1 VRQAV
6 GILGSG
12 NTSLRTFLLKKIIM
26 RGAKNVI
33 DMRPSKGFSPSQGN
47 EHLRRLDDCERAQKA
62 RWNYDPSREH
72 LNFEVG
78 KGGIVTEVNKF
89 KTINQRIQEY
99 LDSRGIVNPN
109 KKYIDQGL
117 DPKYRTVV
125 NFILGGNREV
135 MRNLAFGNQK
145 VDWEHGADNSDLKR
159 MPEIESWA
167 KDAYAFM
174 CKKIGEQ
181 NIAAFVVHLDEANPH
196 VHCTVL
202 PLTEKNRFS
211 FKKIFTKGV
220 NTREA
225 LVEYM
230 ESLHTEYAEEVG
242 LKYGMERGD
251 SIKETGAV
259 HRTTEEYRR
268 KLWKDA
274 QEKEEEVRE
283 NIKTIEQQ
291 NSTITNQRGIIA
303 SLSREIKHSAAR
315 LKALATMIKNL
326 ETHKADL
333 EYEVEKLN
341 KDLTTGKISKEEA
354 DRKLSQINAEIK
366 KIEEKIID
374 KADKLK
380 VAESKLHDAEQRKAE
395 LEAKAHEAEEKR
407 SSEEQKTALAVEK
420 TAKAEGKYQVIKA
433 KYKEIAPKVNLKIS
447 HEFGSLGFHMAAL
460 DMKSRLSKYGELRNS
475 LSPSQRDFLDRT
487 VGEIFDGSLIEN
499 VAENSANLCSVAAS
513 LYLGYLNAATRIA
526 QSCGGG
532 GGPGTGWGKRDDE
545 NDMDFRRRCFG
556 MAMKMMKPGRQQRLK
571 R

>member
-1 VRQAV
+1 M
-6 GILGSG
+6 S
-12 NTSLRTFLLKKIIM
+12 
-26 RGAKNVI
+26 GAKNVI

-78 KGGIVTEVNKF
+78 KGGVVTEVNKF
-89 KTINQRIQEY
+89 KTINQRIQEN

-117 DPKYRTVV
+117 DPKYRTVA

-159 MPEIESWA
+159 MPEIEAWA

-174 CKKIGEQ
+174 CKKFGEQ

-211 FKKIFTKGV
+211 FKKIFTKGI

-225 LVEYM
+225 LAEYM
-230 ESLHTEYAEEVG
+230 ESLHTEYADEVG

-283 NIKTIEQQ
+283 NTKTIEQQ
-291 NSTITNQRGIIA
+291 NSTIINQRGIIA
-303 SLSREIKHSAAR
+303 SLNREIKHSAAR

-333 EYEVEKLN
+333 EQEIKKLN
-341 KDLTTGKISKEEA
+341 RDLAAGKISKEEA
-354 DRKLSQINAEIK
+354 DRKLSQINADIK
-366 KIEEKIID
+366 KTEEKILD
-374 KADKLK
+374 KTDKLK
-380 VAESKLHDAEQRKAE
+380 IAESKLHDAEQRKAE

-420 TAKAEGKYQVIKA
+420 TAKAEGKYQEIKA
-433 KYKEIAPKVNLKIS
+433 KYKEIAPAVNLKVS
-447 HEFGSLGFHMAAL
+447 HEIGSLGFHMAAL
-460 DMKSRLSKYGELRNS
+460 DMKSRLSKYDELRSS

-487 VGEIFDGSLIEN
+487 VGEIFNGSLIEN
-499 VAENSANLCSVAAS
+499 VAEDSANLCSVAAS
-513 LYLGYLNAATRIA
+513 LYLGYLDAATRIA
-526 QSCGGG
+526 QSSGGG

-545 NDMDFRRRCFG
+545 DDLDFRRRCFG
-556 MAMKMMKPGRQQRLK
+556 MAMKMMKPGQKQRRK

>member
-1 VRQAV
+1 M
-6 GILGSG
+6 S
-12 NTSLRTFLLKKIIM
+12 
-26 RGAKNVI
+26 GAKNVI

-47 EHLRRLDDCERAQKA
+47 GPLRRLDDCERAQKV
-62 RWNYDPSREH
+62 RWNYAPSREH

-78 KGGIVTEVNKF
+78 KGGVVTEVNKF
-89 KTINQRIQEY
+89 KTINQRIQEN

-109 KKYIDQGL
+109 KKYIGQGL
-117 DPKYRTVV
+117 DPKYRTVA

-135 MRNLAFGNQK
+135 MRNLAFDNQE

-159 MPEIESWA
+159 MPEIEAWA

-174 CKKIGEQ
+174 CKKYGEK

-211 FKKIFTKGV
+211 FIKTFMGGV
-220 NTREA
+220 DSRDA
-225 LVEYM
+225 LSKYM
-230 ESLHTEYAEEVG
+230 ENLHTEYADEVG

-251 SIKETGAV
+251 SIKKTGAV

-333 EYEVEKLN
+333 EQEIKKFN
-341 KDLTTGKISKEEA
+341 RDLVAGKISKEEA
-354 DRKLSQINAEIK
+354 DRKLSKINAEIK
-366 KIEEKIID
+366 KTEEKIID

-433 KYKEIAPKVNLKIS
+433 KYKEIAPKVNLKVS

>member
-1 VRQAV
+1 M
-6 GILGSG
+6 S
-12 NTSLRTFLLKKIIM
+12 
-26 RGAKNVI
+26 GAKNVI
-33 DMRPSKGFSPSQGN
+33 DMRPGKGFTTSQSN
-47 EHLRRLDDCERAQKA
+47 EHLRRLADREAAKKAQ
-62 RWNYDPSREH
+62 WNYDPSREH
-72 LNFEVG
+72 LNFEIG
-78 KGGIVTEVNKF
+78 RGGVVKEVDKS
-89 KTINQRIQEY
+89 KSIHQRIEEN
-99 LDSRGIVNPN
+99 LKARGIKDPN
-109 KKYIDQGL
+109 IPLITQGL
-117 DPKYRTVV
+117 DPKYRTVA

-145 VDWEHGADNSDLKR
+145 VDWEHGADNTELKR
-159 MPEIESWA
+159 MPDIEAWA

-174 CKKIGEQ
+174 CKKFGEQ

-202 PLTEKNRFS
+202 PISENNRIS
-211 FKKIFTKGV
+211 FKKVFLKG
-220 NTREA
+220 NDNKDA
-225 LVEYM
+225 LSKYM
-230 ESLHTEYAEEVG
+230 ENLHTEYAEEVG

-283 NIKTIEQQ
+283 NAKTIEQQ
-291 NSTITNQRGIIA
+291 NSTITKQRGIIA
-303 SLSREIKHSAAR
+303 SLNREIKHSAAR

-333 EYEVEKLN
+333 EQEIKKLN
-341 KDLTTGKISKEEA
+341 RDLAAGKISKEEA
-354 DRKLSQINAEIK
+354 DRKLSQINADIK
-366 KIEEKIID
+366 KTEEKILD
-374 KADKLK
+374 KTEKLK
-380 VAESKLHDAEQRKAE
+380 IAESKLHDAAQRKSE

-420 TAKAEGKYQVIKA
+420 TAKAEGKYQEIKA
-433 KYKEIAPKVNLKIS
+433 KYKEIAPAVNLKVS
-447 HEFGSLGFHMAAL
+447 HEIGSLGFHMVAL
-460 DMKSRLSKYGELRNS
+460 DMKSRLSKYDELRNS

-513 LYLGYLNAATRIA
+513 LYLGYLDAATRIA
-526 QSCGGG
+526 QSSGGG

-545 NDMDFRRRCFG
+545 DDLDFRRRCFG
-556 MAMKMMKPGRQQRLK
+556 MAMKMMKPVKQNRVIRGRR

>member
-1 VRQAV
+1 M
-6 GILGSG
+6 S
-12 NTSLRTFLLKKIIM
+12 
-26 RGAKNVI
+26 GAKNVI

-78 KGGIVTEVNKF
+78 KGGVVTEVNKF
-89 KTINQRIQEY
+89 KTINQRIQEN
-99 LDSRGIVNPN
+99 LDSRGIINPN

-117 DPKYRTVV
+117 DPKYRTVA
-125 NFILGGNREV
+125 NFILGGNREG

-145 VDWEHGADNSDLKR
+145 GDWEHGADNSDLKR
-159 MPEIESWA
+159 MPEIEAWA

-174 CKKIGEQ
+174 CKKYGEQ

-211 FKKIFTKGV
+211 FIKTFMGGV
-220 NTREA
+220 DSRDA
-225 LVEYM
+225 LSKYM
-230 ESLHTEYAEEVG
+230 ENLHTEYAEEVG

-283 NIKTIEQQ
+283 NAKTIEQQ

-303 SLSREIKHSAAR
+303 SLNREIKHSAAR

-333 EYEVEKLN
+333 EQEIKKLN
-341 KDLTTGKISKEEA
+341 RDLAAGKISKEEA
-354 DRKLSQINAEIK
+354 DRKLSQINADIK
-366 KIEEKIID
+366 KTEEKILD
-374 KADKLK
+374 KTDKLK
-380 VAESKLHDAEQRKAE
+380 IAESKLHDAEQRKSE
-395 LEAKAHEAEEKR
+395 LEAKAHEA
-407 SSEEQKTALAVEK
+407 EQKTALAVEK
-420 TAKAEGKYQVIKA
+420 TAKAEGKYQEIKA
-433 KYKEIAPKVNLKIS
+433 KYKEIAPAVNLKVS
-447 HEFGSLGFHMAAL
+447 HEIGSLGFHMVAL
-460 DMKSRLSKYGELRNS
+460 DMKSRLSKYDELRNS

-513 LYLGYLNAATRIA
+513 LYLGYLDAATRIA
-526 QSCGGG
+526 QSSGGG

-545 NDMDFRRRCFG
+545 DDLDFRRRCFG
-556 MAMKMMKPGRQQRLK
+556 MAMKMMKPVKQIRVIRGRR

>member
-1 VRQAV
+1 M
-6 GILGSG
+6 SG
-12 NTSLRTFLLKKIIM
+12 P
-26 RGAKNVI
+26 KNVI
-33 DMRPSKGFSPSQGN
+33 DMRPGKGFTTSQSN
-47 EHLRRLDDCERAQKA
+47 EHLRRMADKESAKKAQ
-62 RWNYDPSREH
+62 WNYDPSRER
-72 LNFEVG
+72 LNFEIG
-78 KGGIVTEVNKF
+78 KGGVVKEVD
-89 KTINQRIQEY
+89 KTKSIPQRIKENLEARGIKDPNIPLINQ
-99 LDSRGIVNPN
+99 G
-109 KKYIDQGL
+109 K
-117 DPKYRTVV
+117 DPYYRTVA

-159 MPEIESWA
+159 MPEIEAWA

-174 CKKIGEQ
+174 CKKYGEQ
-181 NIAAFVVHLDEANPH
+181 NIAAFVVHLDETNPH
-196 VHCTVL
+196 CHCTVL
-202 PLTEKNRFS
+202 PITKKNKFS
-211 FKKIFTKGV
+211 FFGVFLKGNNTKD
-220 NTREA
+220 A
-225 LVEYM
+225 LSEYM
-230 ESLHTEYAEEVG
+230 DSLHTEYAEEVG
-242 LKYGMERGD
+242 MKYGMERGD

-283 NIKTIEQQ
+283 NTRTIEQQ

-303 SLSREIKHSAAR
+303 SLNREIKHSAAR

-326 ETHKADL
+326 ETHKVDL

-366 KIEEKIID
+366 KTEEKILD
-374 KADKLK
+374 KANKLK
-380 VAESKLHDAEQRKAE
+380 IAESKLHDAEQRKAE

-420 TAKAEGKYQVIKA
+420 TARAEGRYQEIRA
-433 KYKEIAPKVNLKIS
+433 KYKEIAPAVNVQVI
-447 HEFGSLGFHMAAL
+447 HEMETLGYHSAAF
-460 DMKSRLSKYGELRNS
+460 DMKNRLSKYNALKDS
-475 LSPSQRDFLDRT
+475 LSYEQREFLDKMMDD
-487 VGEIFDGSLIEN
+487 IFDGSVI
-499 VAENSANLCSVAAS
+499 VSMAENAASICSIAAS
-513 LYLGYLNAATRIA
+513 LYLGYLDNATRIA

-545 NDMDFRRRCFG
+545 DDFAFRRRCFG
-556 MAMKMMKPGRQQRLK
+556 MAMKMMRPGHQQRRK

>member
-1 VRQAV
+1 M
-6 GILGSG
+6 S
-12 NTSLRTFLLKKIIM
+12 
-26 RGAKNVI
+26 GAKNVI

-78 KGGIVTEVNKF
+78 KGGVVTEVNKF
-89 KTINQRIQEY
+89 KTINQRIQEN

-117 DPKYRTVV
+117 DPKYRTVA

-135 MRNLAFGNQK
+135 MRNLAFGNQN

-159 MPEIESWA
+159 MPEIEAWA

-174 CKKIGEQ
+174 CKKYGEQ
-181 NIAAFVVHLDEANPH
+181 NVAAFVVHLDEANPH

-211 FKKIFTKGV
+211 FIKTIMGGV
-220 NTREA
+220 DSRDA
-225 LVEYM
+225 LSTYM
-230 ESLHTEYAEEVG
+230 ENLHTEYAEEVG
-242 LKYGMERGD
+242 MKYGMERGD

-354 DRKLSQINAEIK
+354 DRKLLQINAEIK
-366 KIEEKIID
+366 KTEEKILD
-374 KADKLK
+374 KIDKLK
-380 VAESKLHDAEQRKAE
+380 IAESKLHDAEQRKAE

-420 TAKAEGKYQVIKA
+420 TARAEDRYQEIRA
-433 KYKEIAPKVNLKIS
+433 KYKEVAPAVNVQVI
-447 HEFGSLGFHMAAL
+447 HEMETLGYHSAAF
-460 DMKSRLSKYGELRNS
+460 DMKNRLSKYNALKDS
-475 LSPSQRDFLDRT
+475 LSYEQREFLDKMMDD
-487 VGEIFDGSLIEN
+487 IFDGSVI
-499 VAENSANLCSVAAS
+499 VSMAENAASICSIAAS
-513 LYLGYLNAATRIA
+513 LYLGYLDNATRIS
-526 QSCGGG
+526 QSSGGG

-545 NDMDFRRRCFG
+545 DDFAFRRRCFG
-556 MAMKMMKPGRQQRLK
+556 MAMKMMRPGHQQRRK

>member
-1 VRQAV
+1 M
-6 GILGSG
+6 S
-12 NTSLRTFLLKKIIM
+12 
-26 RGAKNVI
+26 GAKNVI

-78 KGGIVTEVNKF
+78 KGGVVTEVNKF
-89 KTINQRIQEY
+89 KTINQRIQEN

-117 DPKYRTVV
+117 DPKYRTVA

-135 MRNLAFGNQK
+135 MRNLAFGNQN

-174 CKKIGEQ
+174 CKKYGEQ

-211 FKKIFTKGV
+211 FIKTFMGGV
-220 NTREA
+220 DSRDA
-225 LVEYM
+225 LSKYM
-230 ESLHTEYAEEVG
+230 ENLHTEYADEVG

-283 NIKTIEQQ
+283 NTRTIEQQ
-291 NSTITNQRGIIA
+291 NSTIINQRGIIA

-366 KIEEKIID
+366 KTEEKILD
-374 KADKLK
+374 KTDKLK
-380 VAESKLHDAEQRKAE
+380 IAESKLHDAERRKAE

-420 TAKAEGKYQVIKA
+420 TARAEDRYQEIRAKFKEVAPAVNVQVI
-433 KYKEIAPKVNLKIS
+433 
-447 HEFGSLGFHMAAL
+447 HEMETLGYHSAAL
-460 DMKSRLSKYGELRNS
+460 DMKNRLSKYNALKDS
-475 LSPSQRDFLDRT
+475 LPYEQREFLDKM
-487 VGEIFDGSLIEN
+487 VDDIFDGSVI
-499 VAENSANLCSVAAS
+499 VSMAENAASICSIAAS
-513 LYLGYLNAATRIA
+513 LYLGYLDNATRIA
-526 QSCGGG
+526 QSSGGG

-545 NDMDFRRRCFG
+545 DDFAFRRRCFG
-556 MAMKMMKPGRQQRLK
+556 MAMKMMRPGHQQRRK

>member
-1 VRQAV
+1 M
-6 GILGSG
+6 SG
-12 NTSLRTFLLKKIIM
+12 P
-26 RGAKNVI
+26 KNVI
-33 DMRPSKGFSPSQGN
+33 DMRPGKGFTTSQSN
-47 EHLRRLDDCERAQKA
+47 EHLRRMADKESAKKAQ
-62 RWNYDPSREH
+62 WNYDPSRER
-72 LNFEVG
+72 LNFEIG
-78 KGGIVTEVNKF
+78 KGGVVKEVD
-89 KTINQRIQEY
+89 KTKSIPQRIKENLEVRGIKDPNISLINQ
-99 LDSRGIVNPN
+99 G
-109 KKYIDQGL
+109 K
-117 DPKYRTVV
+117 DPYYRTVT

-159 MPEIESWA
+159 MPEIEAWA

-174 CKKIGEQ
+174 CKKYGEQ
-181 NIAAFVVHLDEANPH
+181 NIAAFVVHLDETNPH
-196 VHCTVL
+196 CHCTVL
-202 PLTEKNRFS
+202 PITKKNQFS
-211 FKKIFTKGV
+211 FFGVFLKGNNTKD
-220 NTREA
+220 A
-225 LVEYM
+225 LSEYM
-230 ESLHTEYAEEVG
+230 DSLHTEYAEEVG
-242 LKYGMERGD
+242 MKYGMERGD

-366 KIEEKIID
+366 KTEEKILD

-380 VAESKLHDAEQRKAE
+380 IAESKLHDAEQRKAE

-420 TAKAEGKYQVIKA
+420 TARAEDRYQEIRA
-433 KYKEIAPKVNLKIS
+433 KYKEVAPAVNVQVI
-447 HEFGSLGFHMAAL
+447 HEMETLGYHSAAF
-460 DMKSRLSKYGELRNS
+460 DMKNRLSKYNALKDS
-475 LSPSQRDFLDRT
+475 LSYEQREFLDKMMDD
-487 VGEIFDGSLIEN
+487 IFDGSVI
-499 VAENSANLCSVAAS
+499 VSMAENAASICSIAAS
-513 LYLGYLNAATRIA
+513 LYLGYLDNATRIA
-526 QSCGGG
+526 QSYGGG

-545 NDMDFRRRCFG
+545 DDFAFRRRCFG
-556 MAMKMMKPGRQQRLK
+556 MAMKMMRPGHQQRRK

>member
-1 VRQAV
+1 M
-6 GILGSG
+6 S
-12 NTSLRTFLLKKIIM
+12 
-26 RGAKNVI
+26 GAKNVI
-33 DMRPSKGFSPSQGN
+33 DMRPGKGFTTSQSN
-47 EHLRRLDDCERAQKA
+47 EHLRRLADREAAKKAQ
-62 RWNYDPSREH
+62 WNYDPSREH
-72 LNFEVG
+72 LNFEIG
-78 KGGIVTEVNKF
+78 RGGVVKEVDKS
-89 KTINQRIQEY
+89 KSIHQRIEEN
-99 LDSRGIVNPN
+99 LKARGIKDPN
-109 KKYIDQGL
+109 IPLITQGL
-117 DPKYRTVV
+117 DPKYRTVA

-145 VDWEHGADNSDLKR
+145 VDWEHGADNTELKR
-159 MPEIESWA
+159 MPDIEAWA

-174 CKKIGEQ
+174 CKKFGEQ

-202 PLTEKNRFS
+202 PISENNRIS
-211 FKKIFTKGV
+211 FKKVFLKG
-220 NTREA
+220 NDNKDA
-225 LVEYM
+225 LSKYM
-230 ESLHTEYAEEVG
+230 ENLHTEYAEEVG

-283 NIKTIEQQ
+283 NTKTIEQQ

-315 LKALATMIKNL
+315 LKALSTMIKNL

-366 KIEEKIID
+366 KTEGKILD

-380 VAESKLHDAEQRKAE
+380 IAESKLHDCEQRKAE

-420 TAKAEGKYQVIKA
+420 TARAEDRYQEIRA
-433 KYKEIAPKVNLKIS
+433 KYKEVAPAVNVQVI
-447 HEFGSLGFHMAAL
+447 HEMETLGYHSAAF
-460 DMKSRLSKYGELRNS
+460 DMKNRLSKYNALKDS
-475 LSPSQRDFLDRT
+475 LSYEQREFLDKMMDD
-487 VGEIFDGSLIEN
+487 IFDGSVL
-499 VAENSANLCSVAAS
+499 VSMAENAASICSIAAS
-513 LYLGYLNAATRIA
+513 LYLGYLDNATRIA
-526 QSCGGG
+526 QSSGGG

-545 NDMDFRRRCFG
+545 DDFAFRRRCFG
-556 MAMKMMKPGRQQRLK
+556 MAMKMMRPGHQQRRK

>member
-1 VRQAV
+1 M
-6 GILGSG
+6 S
-12 NTSLRTFLLKKIIM
+12 
-26 RGAKNVI
+26 GAKNVI

-78 KGGIVTEVNKF
+78 KGGVVTEVNKF

-174 CKKIGEQ
+174 CKKFGEQ

-283 NIKTIEQQ
+283 NTKTIEQQ
-291 NSTITNQRGIIA
+291 NSTITNQRGIIS

-333 EYEVEKLN
+333 EQEIKKLN
-341 KDLTTGKISKEEA
+341 RDLAAGKISKEEA

-366 KIEEKIID
+366 KTEEKIID
-374 KADKLK
+374 
-380 VAESKLHDAEQRKAE
+380 
-395 LEAKAHEAEEKR
+395 
-407 SSEEQKTALAVEK
+407 
-420 TAKAEGKYQVIKA
+420 KAEGKYQVIKA

-499 VAENSANLCSVAAS
+499 VAENSANLCSVEAS

-545 NDMDFRRRCFG
+545 NDMDFESVN
-556 MAMKMMKPGRQQRLK
+556 
-571 R
+571 

>member
-1 VRQAV
+1 M
-6 GILGSG
+6 S
-12 NTSLRTFLLKKIIM
+12 
-26 RGAKNVI
+26 GAKNVI

-78 KGGIVTEVNKF
+78 KGGVVTEVNKF

-174 CKKIGEQ
+174 CKKFGEQ

-333 EYEVEKLN
+333 EQEIKKLN
-341 KDLTTGKISKEEA
+341 RDLAAGKISKEEA

-366 KIEEKIID
+366 KTEEKIID
-374 KADKLK
+374 
-380 VAESKLHDAEQRKAE
+380 
-395 LEAKAHEAEEKR
+395 
-407 SSEEQKTALAVEK
+407 
-420 TAKAEGKYQVIKA
+420 KAEGKYQVIKA
-433 KYKEIAPKVNLKIS
+433 KYKEIAPKVNLKVS

>member
-1 VRQAV
+1 M
-6 GILGSG
+6 SG
-12 NTSLRTFLLKKIIM
+12 P
-26 RGAKNVI
+26 KNVI
-33 DMRPSKGFSPSQGN
+33 DMRPGKGFTTSQSN
-47 EHLRRLDDCERAQKA
+47 EHLRRMADKESAKKAQ
-62 RWNYDPSREH
+62 WNYDPSRER
-72 LNFEVG
+72 LNFEIG
-78 KGGIVTEVNKF
+78 KGGVVKEVD
-89 KTINQRIQEY
+89 KTKSIPQRIKENLEVRGIKDPNISLINQ
-99 LDSRGIVNPN
+99 G
-109 KKYIDQGL
+109 K
-117 DPKYRTVV
+117 DPYYRTVA

-159 MPEIESWA
+159 MPEIEAWA

-174 CKKIGEQ
+174 CKKYGEQ

-202 PLTEKNRFS
+202 PISENNRIS
-211 FKKIFTKGV
+211 FKKVFLKG
-220 NTREA
+220 NDNKDA
-225 LVEYM
+225 LSKYM
-230 ESLHTEYAEEVG
+230 ENLHTEYAEEVG

-283 NIKTIEQQ
+283 NTK
-291 NSTITNQRGIIA
+291 TITNQRGIIA

-366 KIEEKIID
+366 KTEEKILD
-374 KADKLK
+374 KTDKLK
-380 VAESKLHDAEQRKAE
+380 IAESKLHDAERRKAE
-395 LEAKAHEAEEKR
+395 LDAKAHEAEEKR

-420 TAKAEGKYQVIKA
+420 TARAEDRYQEIRA
-433 KYKEIAPKVNLKIS
+433 KYKEVAPAVNVQVI
-447 HEFGSLGFHMAAL
+447 HEMETLGYHSAAF
-460 DMKSRLSKYGELRNS
+460 DMKNRLSKYNALKDS
-475 LSPSQRDFLDRT
+475 LSYEQREFLDKMMDD
-487 VGEIFDGSLIEN
+487 IFDGSVI
-499 VAENSANLCSVAAS
+499 VSMAENAASICSIAAS
-513 LYLGYLNAATRIA
+513 LYLGYLDNATRIA

-545 NDMDFRRRCFG
+545 DDFAFRRRCFG
-556 MAMKMMKPGRQQRLK
+556 MAMKMMRPGHQQRRK

>member
-1 VRQAV
+1 M
-6 GILGSG
+6 S
-12 NTSLRTFLLKKIIM
+12 
-26 RGAKNVI
+26 GAKNVI

-62 RWNYDPSREH
+62 RWNYDHSREH

-78 KGGIVTEVNKF
+78 KGGVVTEVNKF
-89 KTINQRIQEY
+89 KTINQRIQEN

-117 DPKYRTVV
+117 DPKYRTVA

-159 MPEIESWA
+159 MPEIEAWA

-174 CKKIGEQ
+174 CKKYGEQ

-211 FKKIFTKGV
+211 FIKTFMGGV
-220 NTREA
+220 DSRDA
-225 LVEYM
+225 LSKYM
-230 ESLHTEYAEEVG
+230 ENLHTEYAEEVG

-333 EYEVEKLN
+333 EQEIKKFN
-341 KDLTTGKISKEEA
+341 RDLAAGKISKEEA
-354 DRKLSQINAEIK
+354 DRKLSQINADIK
-366 KIEEKIID
+366 KTEEKILD
-374 KADKLK
+374 KTEKLK
-380 VAESKLHDAEQRKAE
+380 IAESKLHDAEQRKAE

-433 KYKEIAPKVNLKIS
+433 KYKEIAPKVNLKVS

>member
-1 VRQAV
+1 M
-6 GILGSG
+6 S
-12 NTSLRTFLLKKIIM
+12 
-26 RGAKNVI
+26 GAKNVI

-47 EHLRRLDDCERAQKA
+47 GHLRRLDDCERAQKV
-62 RWNYDPSREH
+62 RWNYAPSREH

-78 KGGIVTEVNKF
+78 KGGVVTEVNKF
-89 KTINQRIQEY
+89 KTINQRIQEN

-109 KKYIDQGL
+109 KKYIGQGL
-117 DPKYRTVV
+117 DPKYRTVA

-135 MRNLAFGNQK
+135 MRNLAFGNQE

-159 MPEIESWA
+159 MPEIEAWA

-174 CKKIGEQ
+174 CKKYGEK

-211 FKKIFTKGV
+211 FIKTFMGGV
-220 NTREA
+220 DSRDA
-225 LVEYM
+225 LSKYM
-230 ESLHTEYAEEVG
+230 ENLHTEYADEVG

-251 SIKETGAV
+251 SIKKTGAV

-333 EYEVEKLN
+333 EQEIKKFN
-341 KDLTTGKISKEEA
+341 RDLAAGKISKEEA
-354 DRKLSQINAEIK
+354 DRKLSKINAEIK
-366 KIEEKIID
+366 KTEEKIID

>member
-1 VRQAV
+1 M
-6 GILGSG
+6 S
-12 NTSLRTFLLKKIIM
+12 
-26 RGAKNVI
+26 GAKNVI

-78 KGGIVTEVNKF
+78 KGGVVTEVNKF
-89 KTINQRIQEY
+89 KTINQRIQEN

-117 DPKYRTVV
+117 DPKYRTVA

-135 MRNLAFGNQK
+135 MRNLAFGNQN

-159 MPEIESWA
+159 MPEIEAWA

-174 CKKIGEQ
+174 CKKYGEQ

-211 FKKIFTKGV
+211 FIKTFMGGV
-220 NTREA
+220 DSRDA
-225 LVEYM
+225 LSKYM
-230 ESLHTEYAEEVG
+230 ENLHTEYADEVG
-242 LKYGMERGD
+242 MKYGMERGD

-283 NIKTIEQQ
+283 NTRTIELQ

-366 KIEEKIID
+366 KTEGKILD

-380 VAESKLHDAEQRKAE
+380 IAESKLHDAEQRKAE
-395 LEAKAHEAEEKR
+395 LEAKAHEAEVKR

-420 TAKAEGKYQVIKA
+420 TARAEDRYQEIRA
-433 KYKEIAPKVNLKIS
+433 KYKEVAPAVNVQVI
-447 HEFGSLGFHMAAL
+447 HEMETLGYHSAAF
-460 DMKSRLSKYGELRNS
+460 DMKNRLSKYNALKDS
-475 LSPSQRDFLDRT
+475 LSYEQREFLDKMMDD
-487 VGEIFDGSLIEN
+487 IFDGSVI
-499 VAENSANLCSVAAS
+499 VSMAENAASICSIAAS
-513 LYLGYLNAATRIA
+513 LYLGYLDNATRIA

-532 GGPGTGWGKRDDE
+532 GGPETGWGKRDDE
-545 NDMDFRRRCFG
+545 DDFAFRRRCFG
-556 MAMKMMKPGRQQRLK
+556 MAMKMMRPGHQQRRK

>member
-1 VRQAV
+1 M
-6 GILGSG
+6 S
-12 NTSLRTFLLKKIIM
+12 
-26 RGAKNVI
+26 GAKNVI
-33 DMRPSKGFSPSQGN
+33 DMRPGKGFTTSQSN
-47 EHLRRLDDCERAQKA
+47 EHLRRLADREAAKKAQ
-62 RWNYDPSREH
+62 WNYDPSREH
-72 LNFEVG
+72 LNFEIG
-78 KGGIVTEVNKF
+78 RGGVVKEVDKS
-89 KTINQRIQEY
+89 KSIHQRIEEN
-99 LDSRGIVNPN
+99 LKARGIKDPN
-109 KKYIDQGL
+109 IPLITQGL
-117 DPKYRTVV
+117 DPKYRTVA

-145 VDWEHGADNSDLKR
+145 VDWEHGADNTELKR
-159 MPEIESWA
+159 MPDIEAWA

-174 CKKIGEQ
+174 CKKFGEQ

-202 PLTEKNRFS
+202 PISENNRIS
-211 FKKIFTKGV
+211 FKKVFLKG
-220 NTREA
+220 NDNKNA
-225 LVEYM
+225 LSKYM
-230 ESLHTEYAEEVG
+230 ENLHTEYAEDVG

-283 NIKTIEQQ
+283 NTK
-291 NSTITNQRGIIA
+291 TITNQRGIIA
-303 SLSREIKHSAAR
+303 SLNREIKHSAAR

-333 EYEVEKLN
+333 EQEIKKLN
-341 KDLTTGKISKEEA
+341 RDLAAGKISKEEA
-354 DRKLSQINAEIK
+354 DRKLSQINADIK
-366 KIEEKIID
+366 KTEEKILD
-374 KADKLK
+374 KTDKLK
-380 VAESKLHDAEQRKAE
+380 IAESKLHDAEQRKTE

-420 TAKAEGKYQVIKA
+420 TAKAEGKYQEIKA
-433 KYKEIAPKVNLKIS
+433 KYKEIAPAVNLKVS
-447 HEFGSLGFHMAAL
+447 HEIGSLGFHMVAL
-460 DMKSRLSKYGELRNS
+460 DMKSRLSKYDELRNS

-513 LYLGYLNAATRIA
+513 LYLGYLDAATRIA
-526 QSCGGG
+526 QSSGGG

-545 NDMDFRRRCFG
+545 DDLDFRRRCFG
-556 MAMKMMKPGRQQRLK
+556 MAMKMMKPVKQNRVIRGRR

>member
-1 VRQAV
+1 MSR
-6 GILGSG
+6 
-12 NTSLRTFLLKKIIM
+12 
-26 RGAKNVI
+26 AKNVI

-78 KGGIVTEVNKF
+78 KGGVVTEVNKF
-89 KTINQRIQEY
+89 KTINQRIQEN

-117 DPKYRTVV
+117 DPKYRTVA

-159 MPEIESWA
+159 MPEIEAWA

-174 CKKIGEQ
+174 CKKYGEQ

-211 FKKIFTKGV
+211 FIKTFMGGV
-220 NTREA
+220 DSRDA
-225 LVEYM
+225 LSKYM
-230 ESLHTEYAEEVG
+230 ENLHTEYAEEVG

-283 NIKTIEQQ
+283 NAKTIEQQ

-303 SLSREIKHSAAR
+303 SLNREIKHSAAR

-333 EYEVEKLN
+333 EQEIKKLN
-341 KDLTTGKISKEEA
+341 RNLAAGKISKEEA

-366 KIEEKIID
+366 KTEEKILD
-374 KADKLK
+374 KTEKLK
-380 VAESKLHDAEQRKAE
+380 IAESKLHDAEQRKAE
-395 LEAKAHEAEEKR
+395 LEAKAHEAE
-407 SSEEQKTALAVEK
+407 QKTALAVEK
-420 TAKAEGKYQVIKA
+420 TAKAEDKYQEIKA

>member
-1 VRQAV
+1 M
-6 GILGSG
+6 S
-12 NTSLRTFLLKKIIM
+12 
-26 RGAKNVI
+26 GAKNVI
-33 DMRPSKGFSPSQGN
+33 DMRPSKGFSSSQGN

-78 KGGIVTEVNKF
+78 KGGVVTEVNKF
-89 KTINQRIQEY
+89 KTINQRIQEN

-117 DPKYRTVV
+117 DPKYRTVA

-135 MRNLAFGNQK
+135 MRNLAFGNQE

-159 MPEIESWA
+159 MPEIEAWA

-174 CKKIGEQ
+174 CKKFGEQ

-303 SLSREIKHSAAR
+303 SLNREIKHSAAR

-333 EYEVEKLN
+333 EQEIKKFN
-341 KDLTTGKISKEEA
+341 RDLAAGKISKEEA
-354 DRKLSQINAEIK
+354 DRKLSKINAEIK
-366 KIEEKIID
+366 KTEEKIID

-395 LEAKAHEAEEKR
+395 LEAKAHEAE
-407 SSEEQKTALAVEK
+407 QKTALAVEK
-420 TAKAEGKYQVIKA
+420 TAKAEGKYQEIKS
-433 KYKEIAPKVNLKIS
+433 KYKEIAPAVNAQTV
-447 HEFGSLGFHMAAL
+447 HEMETLGYHLSAL
-460 DMKSRLSKYGELRNS
+460 DMRNRLSKFDALKDT
-475 LSPSQRDFLDRT
+475 LSYEQRDFLDTT
-487 VGEIFDGSLIEN
+487 VGSIFDGSVIEN
-499 VAENSANLCSVAAS
+499 MAESAAEICSIAS
-513 LYLGYLNAATRIA
+513 QLYLGYLDAATRIA
-526 QSCGGG
+526 QSSGGG

-545 NDMDFRRRCFG
+545 DDLDFRRRCFG
-556 MAMKMMKPGRQQRLK
+556 MAMKMMKPVKQNRVIRGRR

>member
-1 VRQAV
+1 M
-6 GILGSG
+6 SG
-12 NTSLRTFLLKKIIM
+12 P
-26 RGAKNVI
+26 KNVI
-33 DMRPSKGFSPSQGN
+33 DMRPGKGFTTSQSN
-47 EHLRRLDDCERAQKA
+47 EHLRRMADKESAKKAQ
-62 RWNYDPSREH
+62 WNYDPSRER
-72 LNFEVG
+72 LNFEIG
-78 KGGIVTEVNKF
+78 KGGVVKEVDKM
-89 KTINQRIQEY
+89 KTIPQRIKEN
-99 LDSRGIVNPN
+99 LEARGIKDPN
-109 KKYIDQGL
+109 IPLINQGK
-117 DPKYRTVV
+117 DPYYRTVA

-145 VDWEHGADNSDLKR
+145 VDWERGADNSDLKR
-159 MPEIESWA
+159 MPEIEAWA

-174 CKKIGEQ
+174 CKKYGEQ
-181 NIAAFVVHLDEANPH
+181 NIAAFVVHLDETNPH
-196 VHCTVL
+196 CHCTVL
-202 PLTEKNRFS
+202 PITKKNKFS
-211 FKKIFTKGV
+211 FFGVFLKGNNTKD
-220 NTREA
+220 A
-225 LVEYM
+225 LSEYM
-230 ESLHTEYAEEVG
+230 DSLHTEYAEEVG
-242 LKYGMERGD
+242 MKYGMERGD

-274 QEKEEEVRE
+274 QEKEEEVRK
-283 NIKTIEQQ
+283 NTKTIEQQ

-366 KIEEKIID
+366 KTEEKILD
-374 KADKLK
+374 KTGKLK
-380 VAESKLHDAEQRKAE
+380 IAESKLHDAELRKAE

-420 TAKAEGKYQVIKA
+420 TARAEGRYQEIRA
-433 KYKEIAPKVNLKIS
+433 KYKEVAPAVNVQVI
-447 HEFGSLGFHMAAL
+447 HEMETLGYHSAAF
-460 DMKSRLSKYGELRNS
+460 DMKNRLSKYNALKDS
-475 LSPSQRDFLDRT
+475 LSYEQREFLDKMMDD
-487 VGEIFDGSLIEN
+487 IFDGSVI
-499 VAENSANLCSVAAS
+499 VSMAENAASICSIAAS
-513 LYLGYLNAATRIA
+513 LYLGYLDNATRIA

-545 NDMDFRRRCFG
+545 DDFAFKRRCFG
-556 MAMKMMKPGRQQRLK
+556 MAMKMMRPGHQQRRK

>member
-1 VRQAV
+1 M
-6 GILGSG
+6 S
-12 NTSLRTFLLKKIIM
+12 
-26 RGAKNVI
+26 GAKNVI
-33 DMRPSKGFSPSQGN
+33 DMRSSKGFSSSQGN

-78 KGGIVTEVNKF
+78 KGGVVTEVNKF
-89 KTINQRIQEY
+89 KTINQRIQEN

-109 KKYIDQGL
+109 KKYIGQGL
-117 DPKYRTVV
+117 DPKYRTVA

-135 MRNLAFGNQK
+135 MRNLAFDNQE

-159 MPEIESWA
+159 MPEIEAWA

-174 CKKIGEQ
+174 CKKYGEQ

-211 FKKIFTKGV
+211 FIKTFMGGV
-220 NTREA
+220 DSRDA
-225 LVEYM
+225 LSKYM
-230 ESLHTEYAEEVG
+230 ENLHTEYADEVG

-333 EYEVEKLN
+333 EQEIKKFN
-341 KDLTTGKISKEEA
+341 RDLAAGKISKEEA
-354 DRKLSQINAEIK
+354 DRKLSKINAEIK
-366 KIEEKIID
+366 KTEEKIID

-433 KYKEIAPKVNLKIS
+433 KYKEIAPKLNLKIS

>member
-1 VRQAV
+1 
-6 GILGSG
+6 
-12 NTSLRTFLLKKIIM
+12 
-26 RGAKNVI
+26 
-33 DMRPSKGFSPSQGN
+33 
-47 EHLRRLDDCERAQKA
+47 
-62 RWNYDPSREH
+62 
-72 LNFEVG
+72 
-78 KGGIVTEVNKF
+78 
-89 KTINQRIQEY
+89 
-99 LDSRGIVNPN
+99 
-109 KKYIDQGL
+109 
-117 DPKYRTVV
+117 
-125 NFILGGNREV
+125 
-135 MRNLAFGNQK
+135 
-145 VDWEHGADNSDLKR
+145 
-159 MPEIESWA
+159 
-167 KDAYAFM
+167 
-174 CKKIGEQ
+174 
-181 NIAAFVVHLDEANPH
+181 
-196 VHCTVL
+196 
-202 PLTEKNRFS
+202 
-211 FKKIFTKGV
+211 
-220 NTREA
+220 
-225 LVEYM
+225 M
-230 ESLHTEYAEEVG
+230 ENLHTEYADEVG

-333 EYEVEKLN
+333 EQEIKKLN
-341 KDLTTGKISKEEA
+341 RDLAAGKISKEEA

-366 KIEEKIID
+366 KTEEKIID

>member
-1 VRQAV
+1 M
-6 GILGSG
+6 S
-12 NTSLRTFLLKKIIM
+12 
-26 RGAKNVI
+26 GAKNVI
-33 DMRPSKGFSPSQGN
+33 DMRPSKGFSSSQGN

-78 KGGIVTEVNKF
+78 KGGVVTEVNKF

-174 CKKIGEQ
+174 CKKFGEQ

-333 EYEVEKLN
+333 EQEIKKLN
-341 KDLTTGKISKEEA
+341 RDLAAGKISKEEA

-366 KIEEKIID
+366 KTEEKIID
-374 KADKLK
+374 
-380 VAESKLHDAEQRKAE
+380 
-395 LEAKAHEAEEKR
+395 
-407 SSEEQKTALAVEK
+407 
-420 TAKAEGKYQVIKA
+420 KAEGKYQVIKA

-499 VAENSANLCSVAAS
+499 VAENSANLCSVEAS

>member
-1 VRQAV
+1 M
-6 GILGSG
+6 SG
-12 NTSLRTFLLKKIIM
+12 P
-26 RGAKNVI
+26 KNVI
-33 DMRPSKGFSPSQGN
+33 DMRPGKGFTTSQSN
-47 EHLRRLDDCERAQKA
+47 EHLRRMADKESAKKAQ
-62 RWNYDPSREH
+62 WNYDPSRER
-72 LNFEVG
+72 LNFEIG
-78 KGGIVTEVNKF
+78 KGGVVKEVD
-89 KTINQRIQEY
+89 KTKSIPQRIKENLEARGIKDPNIPLINQ
-99 LDSRGIVNPN
+99 G
-109 KKYIDQGL
+109 K
-117 DPKYRTVV
+117 DPYYRTVA

-159 MPEIESWA
+159 MPEIEAWA

-174 CKKIGEQ
+174 CKKYGEQ

-211 FKKIFTKGV
+211 FIKTFMGGV
-220 NTREA
+220 DSRDA
-225 LVEYM
+225 LSKYM
-230 ESLHTEYAEEVG
+230 ENLHTEYAEEVG
-242 LKYGMERGD
+242 MKYGMERGD

-283 NIKTIEQQ
+283 NTKTIEQQ

-366 KIEEKIID
+366 KTEEKILD
-374 KADKLK
+374 KTDKLK
-380 VAESKLHDAEQRKAE
+380 IAESKLHDAERRKAE
-395 LEAKAHEAEEKR
+395 LETKAHEAEEKR

-420 TAKAEGKYQVIKA
+420 TARAEDRYQEIRA
-433 KYKEIAPKVNLKIS
+433 KYKEVAPAVNVQVI
-447 HEFGSLGFHMAAL
+447 HEMETLGYHSAAF
-460 DMKSRLSKYGELRNS
+460 DMKNRLSKYNALKDS
-475 LSPSQRDFLDRT
+475 LSYGQREFLDKM
-487 VGEIFDGSLIEN
+487 VDDIFDDSVI
-499 VAENSANLCSVAAS
+499 VSMAENAASICSIAAS
-513 LYLGYLNAATRIA
+513 LYLGYLDNATRIA

-532 GGPGTGWGKRDDE
+532 GGPGTEWGKRDDE
-545 NDMDFRRRCFG
+545 DDFAFRRRCFG
-556 MAMKMMKPGRQQRLK
+556 MAMKMMRPGHQQRRK

>member
-1 VRQAV
+1 M
-6 GILGSG
+6 S
-12 NTSLRTFLLKKIIM
+12 
-26 RGAKNVI
+26 GAKNVI

-78 KGGIVTEVNKF
+78 KGGVVTEVNKF

-174 CKKIGEQ
+174 CKKFGEQ

-333 EYEVEKLN
+333 EQEIEKFN
-341 KDLTTGKISKEEA
+341 RDLAAGKISKEEA
-354 DRKLSQINAEIK
+354 DRKLSKINAEIK
-366 KIEEKIID
+366 KTEEKIID

-380 VAESKLHDAEQRKAE
+380 VAESKLYDAEQRKAE
-395 LEAKAHEAEEKR
+395 LEAKAHEDEEKR

>member
-1 VRQAV
+1 
-6 GILGSG
+6 
-12 NTSLRTFLLKKIIM
+12 M
-26 RGAKNVI
+26 
-33 DMRPSKGFSPSQGN
+33 
-47 EHLRRLDDCERAQKA
+47 
-62 RWNYDPSREH
+62 
-72 LNFEVG
+72 
-78 KGGIVTEVNKF
+78 
-89 KTINQRIQEY
+89 
-99 LDSRGIVNPN
+99 
-109 KKYIDQGL
+109 
-117 DPKYRTVV
+117 
-125 NFILGGNREV
+125 GGNREV

-174 CKKIGEQ
+174 CKKFGEQ

-333 EYEVEKLN
+333 EQEIKKLN
-341 KDLTTGKISKEEA
+341 RDLAAGKISKEEA

-366 KIEEKIID
+366 KTEEKIID
-374 KADKLK
+374 
-380 VAESKLHDAEQRKAE
+380 
-395 LEAKAHEAEEKR
+395 
-407 SSEEQKTALAVEK
+407 
-420 TAKAEGKYQVIKA
+420 KAEGKYQVIKA

>member
-1 VRQAV
+1 M
-6 GILGSG
+6 S
-12 NTSLRTFLLKKIIM
+12 
-26 RGAKNVI
+26 GAKNVI
-33 DMRPSKGFSPSQGN
+33 DMRPGKGFTTSQSN
-47 EHLRRLDDCERAQKA
+47 EHLRRLADREAAAKKAQ
-62 RWNYDPSREH
+62 WNYDPSREH
-72 LNFEVG
+72 LNFEIG
-78 KGGIVTEVNKF
+78 RGGVVKEVDKS
-89 KTINQRIQEY
+89 KSIHQRIEEN
-99 LDSRGIVNPN
+99 LKARGIKDPN
-109 KKYIDQGL
+109 IPLITQGL
-117 DPKYRTVV
+117 DPKYRTVA

-145 VDWEHGADNSDLKR
+145 VDWEHGADNTELKR
-159 MPEIESWA
+159 MPDIEAWA

-174 CKKIGEQ
+174 CKKFGEQ

-202 PLTEKNRFS
+202 PISENNRIS
-211 FKKIFTKGV
+211 FKKVFLKG
-220 NTREA
+220 NDNKDA
-225 LVEYM
+225 LSKYM
-230 ESLHTEYAEEVG
+230 ENLHTEYAEEVG

-283 NIKTIEQQ
+283 NAKTIEQQ

-303 SLSREIKHSAAR
+303 SLNREIKHSAAR

-333 EYEVEKLN
+333 EQEIKKLN
-341 KDLTTGKISKEEA
+341 RDLAAGKISKEEA
-354 DRKLSQINAEIK
+354 DRKLSQINADIK
-366 KIEEKIID
+366 KTEEKILD
-374 KADKLK
+374 KTEKLK
-380 VAESKLHDAEQRKAE
+380 IAESKLHDAEQRKAE
-395 LEAKAHEAEEKR
+395 LEAKAHEAE
-407 SSEEQKTALAVEK
+407 QKTALAVEK
-420 TAKAEGKYQVIKA
+420 TAKAEGKYQEIKA
-433 KYKEIAPKVNLKIS
+433 KYKEIAPAVNLKVS
-447 HEFGSLGFHMAAL
+447 HEIGSLGFHMVAL
-460 DMKSRLSKYGELRNS
+460 DMKSRLSKYDELRNS

-513 LYLGYLNAATRIA
+513 LYLGYLDAATRIA
-526 QSCGGG
+526 QSSGGG

-545 NDMDFRRRCFG
+545 DDLDFRRRCFG
-556 MAMKMMKPGRQQRLK
+556 MAMKMMKPGQKQRRK

>member
-1 VRQAV
+1 M
-6 GILGSG
+6 S
-12 NTSLRTFLLKKIIM
+12 
-26 RGAKNVI
+26 GAKNVI
-33 DMRPSKGFSPSQGN
+33 DMRPGKGFTTSQSN
-47 EHLRRLDDCERAQKA
+47 EHLRRLADREAAKKAQ
-62 RWNYDPSREH
+62 WNYDPSREH
-72 LNFEVG
+72 LNFEIG
-78 KGGIVTEVNKF
+78 RGGVVKEVDKS
-89 KTINQRIQEY
+89 KSIHQRIEEN
-99 LDSRGIVNPN
+99 LKARGIKDPN
-109 KKYIDQGL
+109 IPLITQGL
-117 DPKYRTVV
+117 DPKYRTVA

-145 VDWEHGADNSDLKR
+145 VDWEHGADNTELKR
-159 MPEIESWA
+159 MPDIEAWA

-174 CKKIGEQ
+174 CKKFGEQ

-202 PLTEKNRFS
+202 PISENNRIS
-211 FKKIFTKGV
+211 FKKVFLKG
-220 NTREA
+220 NDNKDA
-225 LVEYM
+225 LSKYM
-230 ESLHTEYAEEVG
+230 ENLHTEYAEEVG

-283 NIKTIEQQ
+283 NAKTIEQQ

-303 SLSREIKHSAAR
+303 SLNREIKHSAAR

-333 EYEVEKLN
+333 EQEIKKLN
-341 KDLTTGKISKEEA
+341 RDLAAGKISKEEA
-354 DRKLSQINAEIK
+354 DRKLSQINADIK
-366 KIEEKIID
+366 KTEEKILD
-374 KADKLK
+374 KTDKLK
-380 VAESKLHDAEQRKAE
+380 IAESKLHDAEQRKAE
-395 LEAKAHEAEEKR
+395 LEAKAHEAE
-407 SSEEQKTALAVEK
+407 QKTALAVEK
-420 TAKAEGKYQVIKA
+420 TAKAEGKYQEIKA
-433 KYKEIAPKVNLKIS
+433 KYKEIAPAVNLKVS
-447 HEFGSLGFHMAAL
+447 HEIGSLGFHMVAL
-460 DMKSRLSKYGELRNS
+460 DMKSRLSKYDELRNS

-513 LYLGYLNAATRIA
+513 LYLGYLDAATRIA
-526 QSCGGG
+526 QSSGGG

-545 NDMDFRRRCFG
+545 DDLDFRRRCFG
-556 MAMKMMKPGRQQRLK
+556 MAMKMMKPVKQNRVIRGRR

>member
-1 VRQAV
+1 M
-6 GILGSG
+6 S
-12 NTSLRTFLLKKIIM
+12 
-26 RGAKNVI
+26 GAKNVI
-33 DMRPSKGFSPSQGN
+33 DMRPSKGFSSSQGN

-78 KGGIVTEVNKF
+78 KGGVVTEVNKF
-89 KTINQRIQEY
+89 KTINQRIQEN

-117 DPKYRTVV
+117 DPKYRTVA

-135 MRNLAFGNQK
+135 MRNLAFGNQE

-159 MPEIESWA
+159 MPEIEAWA

-174 CKKIGEQ
+174 CKKYGEQ

-211 FKKIFTKGV
+211 FIKTFMGGV
-220 NTREA
+220 DSRDA
-225 LVEYM
+225 LSKYM
-230 ESLHTEYAEEVG
+230 ENLHTEYADEVG

-333 EYEVEKLN
+333 EQEIKKLN
-341 KDLTTGKISKEEA
+341 RDLAAGKISKEEA

-366 KIEEKIID
+366 KTEEKIID

-420 TAKAEGKYQVIKA
+420 TAKAEGKYQVIKV

>member
-1 VRQAV
+1 M
-6 GILGSG
+6 SG
-12 NTSLRTFLLKKIIM
+12 P
-26 RGAKNVI
+26 KNVI
-33 DMRPSKGFSPSQGN
+33 DMRPGKGFTTSQSN
-47 EHLRRLDDCERAQKA
+47 EHLRRMADKESAKKA
-62 RWNYDPSREH
+62 RWNYDPSRER
-72 LNFEVG
+72 LNFEIG
-78 KGGIVTEVNKF
+78 KGGVVKEVD
-89 KTINQRIQEY
+89 KTKSIPQRIKENLEARGIKDPNISLINQ
-99 LDSRGIVNPN
+99 GKNP
-109 KKYIDQGL
+109 Y
-117 DPKYRTVV
+117 YRTVA

-145 VDWEHGADNSDLKR
+145 VDWEHGTDNSDLKR
-159 MPEIESWA
+159 MPEIEAWA

-174 CKKIGEQ
+174 CKKYGEQ
-181 NIAAFVVHLDEANPH
+181 NIAAFVVHLDETNPH
-196 VHCTVL
+196 CHCTVL
-202 PLTEKNRFS
+202 PITKKNKFS
-211 FKKIFTKGV
+211 FFGVFLKGNNTKD
-220 NTREA
+220 A
-225 LVEYM
+225 LSEYM
-230 ESLHTEYAEEVG
+230 DSLHTEYAEEVG

-283 NIKTIEQQ
+283 NTRTIEQQ

-326 ETHKADL
+326 EIHKADL

-366 KIEEKIID
+366 KTEEKILD
-374 KADKLK
+374 KTDKLK
-380 VAESKLHDAEQRKAE
+380 IAESKLHDAEQRKAE

-420 TAKAEGKYQVIKA
+420 TARAEDRYQEIRA
-433 KYKEIAPKVNLKIS
+433 KYKEVAPAVNVQVI
-447 HEFGSLGFHMAAL
+447 HEMETLGYHSAAF
-460 DMKSRLSKYGELRNS
+460 DMKNRLSKYNALKDS
-475 LSPSQRDFLDRT
+475 LSYEEREFLDKMMDD
-487 VGEIFDGSLIEN
+487 IFDGSVI
-499 VAENSANLCSVAAS
+499 VSMAENAASICSIAAS
-513 LYLGYLNAATRIA
+513 LYLGYLDNATRIA
-526 QSCGGG
+526 QSSGGG

-545 NDMDFRRRCFG
+545 DDFAFRRRCFG
-556 MAMKMMKPGRQQRLK
+556 MAMKMMRPGHQQRRK